1 MAPSETFV
9 LLKAKVTKI
18 LFLLLLVRL
27 GLYIPVPNIDLDL
40 FSQNQNANPIFGFA
54 KTLTGSSFL
63 GIGALGILP
72 YINASII
79 IQLLLPFVPK
89 LEQLQ
94 KEEGEYGRQQIT
106 RYTRYLA
113 FLWAI
118 FLSTGISFFLVK
130 PIVFDWSLSL
140 GFQIVLALQG
150 GAAVN
155 DQICGSP
162 RSTCVH

>member
-1 MAPSETFV
+1 MEQSETTA
-9 LLKAKVTKI
+9 LLKAKITKI

-40 FSQNQNANPIFGFA
+40 FSQNQNTNPIFSFA

-79 IQLLLPFVPK
+79 IQLLVPVLPQ

-94 KEEGEYGRQQIT
+94 KEEGEFGRPVS
-106 RYTRYLA
+106 YTHLT
-113 FLWAI
+113 LPTM
-118 FLSTGISFFLVK
+118 S
-130 PIVFDWSLSL
+130 
-140 GFQIVLALQG
+140 
-150 GAAVN
+150 
-155 DQICGSP
+155 
-162 RSTCVH
+162 

>member
-1 MAPSETFV
+1 MEQSETIA
-9 LLKAKVTKI
+9 LLKAKITKI

-40 FSQNQNANPIFGFA
+40 FSQNQNTNPIFGFA

-79 IQLLLPFVPK
+79 IQLLVPVLPQ

-94 KEEGEYGRQQIT
+94 KEEGNGNEPGKHSGDKEFVQSVNLGT
-106 RYTRYLA
+106 RL
-113 FLWAI
+113 
-118 FLSTGISFFLVK
+118 GIK
-130 PIVFDWSLSL
+130 E
-140 GFQIVLALQG
+140 FQEKRRGKTFSSHRKYRATAKARGWRNEKWIAGQK
-150 GAAVN
+150 
-155 DQICGSP
+155 
-162 RSTCVH
+162 